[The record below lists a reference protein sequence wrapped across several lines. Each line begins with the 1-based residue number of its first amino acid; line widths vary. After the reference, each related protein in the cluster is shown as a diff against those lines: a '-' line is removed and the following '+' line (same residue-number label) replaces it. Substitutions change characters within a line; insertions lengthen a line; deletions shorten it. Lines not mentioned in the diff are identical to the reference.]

1 MIKRI
6 LALLLLVTLLFS
18 IVSCEN
24 DREYDEGEV
33 LAAAAELIEKSLPL
47 NELLYGKGL
56 SYGEEHIGIYYK
68 ATDESLAAFGIE
80 TVEQMKNMVREIYST
95 DYSESILTSDAF
107 SPITVDD
114 VIVGYTRYYQ
124 SEDEDGNPN
133 GIMVK
138 SDYDYPLKNSYEYHA
153 NMSVIDVEGEV
164 IVVRTMVTATSADGK
179 VMNVNNDIRLIE
191 EESGWRLMTPTYV
204 VFNDYTDIYDKL
216 KK

>member
-6 LALLLLVTLLFS
+6 LALLLLVTTLFS

-80 TVEQMKNMVREIYST
+80 TVEQMKNMVREVYST

-164 IVVRTMVTATSADGK
+164 IVVRTMVTATSVDGRK
-179 VMNVNNDIRLIE
+179 MTVNNDVRLIE

>member
-6 LALLLLVTLLFS
+6 LALLLVIISLLS
-18 IVSCEN
+18 IVSCEK

-33 LAAAAELIEKSLPL
+33 LAAAAELIERSLPL

-56 SYGEEHIGIYYK
+56 SYGDEHIGIYYK
-68 ATDESLAAFGIE
+68 ATDESLSSFGIE
-80 TVEQMKNMVREIYST
+80 TVEQMKNMVRDIYSAE
-95 DYSESILTSDAF
+95 YSESILTSDIF
-107 SPITVDD
+107 SPITVDE

-124 SEDEDGNPN
+124 AEDEDGNLN

-138 SDYDYPLKNSYEYHA
+138 SDYDYPLTNSYEYHP
-153 NMSVIDVEGEV
+153 NMEVIDVEGEV

-179 VMNVNNDIRLIE
+179 VMNVNHDIRLIE

-204 VFNDYTDIYDKL
+204 VYNEYTDIYDNL

>member
-6 LALLLLVTLLFS
+6 LALLLLITSLFS

-179 VMNVNNDIRLIE
+179 VMNVNNDVRLIE

>member
-6 LALLLLVTLLFS
+6 LALLLLITSLFS

-133 GIMVK
+133 GIMVR

-164 IVVRTMVTATSADGK
+164 IVVRTMVTATSVDGRI
-179 VMNVNNDIRLIE
+179 MNVNNDVRLIE

>member
-6 LALLLLVTLLFS
+6 LALLLLVTSLFS

-164 IVVRTMVTATSADGK
+164 IVVRTMVTATSVDGK
-179 VMNVNNDIRLIE
+179 VMNVNNDVRLIE

>member
-6 LALLLLVTLLFS
+6 LALLLLVTSLFS

-164 IVVRTMVTATSADGK
+164 IVVRTMVTATSVDGRI
-179 VMNVNNDIRLIE
+179 MNVNNDVRLIE

>member
-6 LALLLLVTLLFS
+6 LALLLLVTTLFS

-164 IVVRTMVTATSADGK
+164 IVVRTMVTATSVDGRI
-179 VMNVNNDIRLIE
+179 MNVNNDVRLIE

>member
-6 LALLLLVTLLFS
+6 LALLLLVTTLFS

-164 IVVRTMVTATSADGK
+164 IVVRTMVTATGVDGRI
-179 VMNVNNDIRLIE
+179 MNVNNDIRLIE